1 SDAERQAVADRLAEH
16 FGDGRLDH
24 AEFDERVGRAMS
36 AKTRADLGGLFADLP
51 ETGAPAGMDRPRPRR
66 RHPVLLVGLVV
77 LIAVAAGHVVFPLL
91 WIGILVAIVLL
102 ATGTIGHSRSNQDR

>member
-1 SDAERQAVADRLAEH
+1 
-16 FGDGRLDH
+16 
-24 AEFDERVGRAMS
+24 
-36 AKTRADLGGLFADLP
+36 P